1 MPEAKMARVLLV
13 DDEPNILQVLAC
25 MLRSKK
31 HDVKFT
37 TEGQKA
43 IDMAKAEKFDLLI
56 SDIRM
61 NPVDGMTV
69 LKSVRKVRPEM
80 PVLML
85 TAYGSLDTAKQA
97 IDLGAFGY
105 VLKPFNLQELLITVD
120 RALTYKTQRKGDAAG
135 GAKPVSEYDLQDIVG
150 ESACMKAVR
159 DSIRRIAAVDTPV
172 LISGERGT
180 GKNLVAKALHALS
193 ARKKGKF
200 LTINCATLPE
210 PLLELELFGY
220 VKGAF
225 ASATSAKAGV
235 LEMAS
240 GGTVLFDEIG
250 WMPRN
255 LQRKLHAAILQK
267 GIRRMGGNENI
278 PMDIRI
284 IATSITPS
292 GRLVD
297 EGNVTEETYAL
308 LRSNVIEIKDL
319 KDRPEDIMPLVRH
332 FLLSEGGGKKQYMI
346 SSEAETILTAYQWPE
361 NVRELENA
369 IKQAA
374 KMSISNQITRESLP
388 KEVAPV

>member
-1 MPEAKMARVLLV
+1 MARVLLV

-31 HDVKFT
+31 HDVTFT

-69 LKSVRKVRPEM
+69 LKSTRAVRPEM

-105 VLKPFNLQELLITVD
+105 VLKPFNLQELLITVE
-120 RALTYKTQRKGDAAG
+120 RALTYKTQRKGDASG
-135 GAKPVSEYDLQDIVG
+135 EVKPPSEYDLQDIVG

-172 LISGERGT
+172 LICGERGT

-193 ARKKGKF
+193 SRKKGKF
-200 LTINCATLPE
+200 LAINCATLPE

-225 ASATSAKAGV
+225 PSATAAKAGV
-235 LEMAS
+235 LESAS

-255 LQRKLHAAILQK
+255 LQRKLHTAITQK

-284 IATSITPS
+284 IATSITPA

-308 LRSNVIEIKDL
+308 LRSNVIEIRDL
-319 KDRPEDIMPLVRH
+319 KDRAEDIMPLVRH
-332 FLLSEGGGKKQYMI
+332 FLLTQGGTQKQYMI

>member
-1 MPEAKMARVLLV
+1 L
-13 DDEPNILQVLAC
+13 
-25 MLRSKK
+25 
-31 HDVKFT
+31 
-37 TEGQKA
+37 
-43 IDMAKAEKFDLLI
+43 
-56 SDIRM
+56 
-61 NPVDGMTV
+61 
-69 LKSVRKVRPEM
+69 
-80 PVLML
+80 
-85 TAYGSLDTAKQA
+85 
-97 IDLGAFGY
+97 
-105 VLKPFNLQELLITVD
+105 
-120 RALTYKTQRKGDAAG
+120 
-135 GAKPVSEYDLQDIVG
+135 
-150 ESACMKAVR
+150 R
-159 DSIRRIAAVDTPV
+159 DSIRRIAVADTPV
-172 LISGERGT
+172 LICGERGT
-180 GKNLVAKALHALS
+180 GKNLVTKAIHALS
-193 ARKKGKF
+193 PRKKGKF
-200 LTINCATLPE
+200 LAVNCATLPE

-225 ASATSAKAGV
+225 PSATSAKAGV
-235 LEMAS
+235 LESAA

-255 LQRKLHAAILQK
+255 LQRKLNAAVAQK

-284 IATSITPS
+284 IATSITPA

-319 KDRPEDIMPLVRH
+319 KDRTEDIMPLVRH
-332 FLLSEGGGKKQYMI
+332 FLVSESGAQKQFMI

-374 KMSISNQITRESLP
+374 KMSLSNQITRESLP